1 LLCAEGG
8 LKVLNGS
15 KRSRGG
21 NEYVFIDGRAMRQD
35 EVVRIDLG
43 ATAAP
48 GQAEAERAEK
58 RKHPQGAKDVTAEG
72 VTGKVAA
79 AAKPDGR
86 TSDTFDTTKSS
97 TQDTRKSKRRTR
109 AALDAMEAS
118 DAFEFAPGAQGE
130 ITMAGTEKLMREDRR
145 ILRLKCAAFGAAIV
159 VCALVALCVD
169 STRPGNYFS
178 PLEVVQSIG
187 AWFSLLPARIFSP
200 ESYSRAFIEVSAAV
214 PNYAAVMVQAWTVVK
229 YGLCGILLA
238 LSGMLYQNTFRNPI
252 AAPSM
257 LGVSNGIN
265 IAILVLVLQFGV
277 YAVNYSDL
285 YYLYATIGGIGVL
298 VLVLL
303 GGKWI
308 SGKGRFNVVNMILMG
323 TIMSQLLGVIMTYAQ
338 TYLMDEAQWV
348 VYYQLQNATGA
359 VSVWMYITLFVGGL
373 AALVPVILFRFKL
386 NLISFSDDETR
397 LLGVDPT
404 RLRVLALVCGSVMIL
419 VAQMNAGQVA
429 MASLIIPFVVRATFG
444 SEFSKQ
450 LVGNMLVGALVLL
463 ICGFLGQV
471 LLFEG
476 EAVGVSSVVNIVAIP
491 LFVWMMAIRQR
502 SWE

>member
-1 LLCAEGG
+1 
-8 LKVLNGS
+8 
-15 KRSRGG
+15 
-21 NEYVFIDGRAMRQD
+21 
-35 EVVRIDLG
+35 
-43 ATAAP
+43 
-48 GQAEAERAEK
+48 
-58 RKHPQGAKDVTAEG
+58 
-72 VTGKVAA
+72 
-79 AAKPDGR
+79 
-86 TSDTFDTTKSS
+86 
-97 TQDTRKSKRRTR
+97 
-109 AALDAMEAS
+109 
-118 DAFEFAPGAQGE
+118 
-130 ITMAGTEKLMREDRR
+130 
-145 ILRLKCAAFGAAIV
+145 
-159 VCALVALCVD
+159 
-169 STRPGNYFS
+169 
-178 PLEVVQSIG
+178 
-187 AWFSLLPARIFSP
+187 
-200 ESYSRAFIEVSAAV
+200 
-214 PNYAAVMVQAWTVVK
+214 
-229 YGLCGILLA
+229 
-238 LSGMLYQNTFRNPI
+238 
-252 AAPSM
+252 
-257 LGVSNGIN
+257 VSNGIN